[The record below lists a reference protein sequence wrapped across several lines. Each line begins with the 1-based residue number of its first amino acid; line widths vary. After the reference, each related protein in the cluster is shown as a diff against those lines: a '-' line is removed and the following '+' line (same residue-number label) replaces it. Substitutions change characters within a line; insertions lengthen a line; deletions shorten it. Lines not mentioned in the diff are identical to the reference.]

1 MIIPGGQERRHIVA
15 STEKEQEQEG
25 ESFLQ
30 PLWQR
35 YQVCGLSAPK
45 LSTGFQK
52 VSETESHA
60 EALGEE
66 EVDWCQHG

>member
-1 MIIPGGQERRHIVA
+1 MA

-25 ESFLQ
+25 KSFLR

-35 YQVCGLSAPK
+35 YQVRGLTAPK
-45 LSTGFQK
+45 QSTGFQK
-52 VSETESHA
+52 VSETESHL

-66 EVDWCQHG
+66 EEDWCQHG